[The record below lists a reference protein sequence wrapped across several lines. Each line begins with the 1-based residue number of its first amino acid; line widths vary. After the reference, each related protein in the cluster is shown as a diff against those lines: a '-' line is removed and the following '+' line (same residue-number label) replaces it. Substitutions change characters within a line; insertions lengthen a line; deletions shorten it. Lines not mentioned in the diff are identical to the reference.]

1 MALEMQRHPCG
12 IIYTPQFADY
22 LRSKQEAEARQHP
35 GELLSL
41 EFVHCSEGE
50 KAGSSWLRLDWTALI
65 PVPGVQKVEIGQTPV
80 SIHRQSLRALKN
92 RLLHFV
98 DGEVLVK
105 Q

>member
-12 IIYTPQFADY
+12 IIYTTQFADY
-22 LRSKQEAEARQHP
+22 LHSRQQAEESRHP

-41 EFVHCSEGE
+41 EYVHCSEGE
-50 KAGSSWLRLDWTALI
+50 KAGSSWLRLDWATLI
-65 PVPGVQKVEIGQTPV
+65 SVPAVQKVEIGQTPI

-92 RLLHFV
+92 RLLHCV
-98 DGEVLVK
+98 NGEVLVK

>member
-12 IIYTPQFADY
+12 IIYTTQFADY
-22 LRSKQEAEARQHP
+22 LHTRYRAEESRHP

-41 EFVHCSEGE
+41 EFVHCAEGE
-50 KAGSSWLRLDWTALI
+50 KAGSSWLRLDWTTLI
-65 PVPGVQKVEIGQTPV
+65 SVPAVQKVEIGQTPV

-92 RLLHFV
+92 RLLHCV